1 MKFVHGWAIDYD
13 QSTIDTYR
21 ENIKGAS
28 VESVI
33 RKDVRDP
40 DLIQTIRQIS
50 DIDVFAYGFPCN
62 DFSLVGEHKGIDGEF
77 GPLYAYGLD
86 VLNQFQPKAFI
97 AENVT
102 GIGSAQ
108 SGSTFQK
115 ILEDLTNCGYDLT
128 VHKFRFEDYGVP
140 QARHRIII
148 VGMRSDLGLRYQV
161 PAPTH
166 LNAHVSARDA
176 IENPPIK
183 PGANGTEMTR
193 QNPRV
198 IARLQHIKPGENAWN
213 ANIPDHLALNVK
225 GAHLSQIYKRLH
237 PDKPA
242 YTVTGSGGGGTH
254 VYHWSEPR
262 ALTNRERARLQT
274 FPDWFEFKGTKESMR
289 RQIGMAVPPL
299 GAKVVLEALAKTL
312 AEKKYKSIEPN
323 MMLGQLQML

>member
-13 QSTIDTYR
+13 QSTVDTYR
-21 ENIKGAS
+21 ANIKGAT

-40 DLIQTIRQIS
+40 DLIKTLRQIS

-77 GPLYAYGLD
+77 GPLYSYGLD
-86 VLNQFQPKAFI
+86 VLREFRPKAFI

-115 ILEDLTNCGYDLT
+115 ILEDLMNCGYDLT
-128 VHKFRFEDYGVP
+128 VHKFCFEDYGVP
-140 QARHRIII
+140 QARHRVIIA
-148 VGMRSDLGLRYQV
+148 GLKSDLELKYQV

-166 LNAHVSARDA
+166 LNAHVSARKA

-183 PGANGTEMTR
+183 EGWNGTELTR
-193 QNPRV
+193 QDPRV
-198 IARLQHIKPGENAWN
+198 VARLQHIKPGENAWN

-225 GAHLSQIYKRLH
+225 GAHLSQIYKRLD

-274 FPDWFEFKGTKESMR
+274 FPDGFKFQGTKESMR

-299 GAKVVLEALAKTL
+299 GAKVILEAVAKTL
-312 AEKKYKSIEPN
+312 EGKKYKSIEPN
-323 MMLGQLQML
+323 MMVGQLRML

>member
-1 MKFVHGWAIDYD
+1 MKYVHGWAIDYD
-13 QSTIDTYR
+13 QSTVDTYR

-33 RKDVRDP
+33 RKDVRDS
-40 DLIQTIRQIS
+40 DLIQTLCQIS

-62 DFSLVGEHKGIDGEF
+62 DFSLVGEHKGINGEF

-86 VLNQFQPKAFI
+86 VLRQFQPKAFI

-115 ILEDLTNCGYDLT
+115 ILDDLTNCGYDLT
-128 VHKFRFEDYGVP
+128 VHKFCFEDYGVP
-140 QARHRIII
+140 QARHRVIIA
-148 VGMRSDLGLRYQV
+148 GLRSDLELKYQV

-166 LNAHVSARDA
+166 LNAHVSAREA

-183 PGANGTEMTR
+183 AGWNGAELTR
-193 QNPRV
+193 QDPRV
-198 IARLQHIKPGENAWN
+198 VARLQHIKPGENAWN

-225 GAHLSQIYKRLH
+225 GAHLSQIYKRLD

-274 FPDWFEFKGTKESMR
+274 FPDSFKFKGTKESMR

-299 GAKVVLEALAKTL
+299 GAKVILEALAKTL
-312 AEKKYKSIEPN
+312 QGKKYKSIEPN
-323 MMLGQLQML
+323 MMPGQLQML